1 MTLLG
6 RVAIRGRDVPGRR
19 AGVLL
24 AVLADDLRTG
34 ASSGRLVAEL
44 WPDDPPE
51 HPVKAL
57 QVLVSRTRTRLGD
70 GVLATTPT
78 GYRLALHPP
87 QVDVTAARAAAAECA
102 RLARDGDHAGALAAA
117 EAGLAL
123 DAPADD
129 DGGDALGA
137 LRREAVAVRAALER
151 GRVLAL
157 ARLGRSADAL
167 GPLLR
172 LDPRD
177 EEVLAA
183 LLRAEAA
190 TAGPAAAL
198 ARYEAHRR
206 ALRDELGAGPGPGL
220 REVHAELLAADAPRV
235 VRGAAHE
242 PNALLGRAGDVA
254 AVLALLRGSRVVS
267 VVGPGGLGKTRL
279 AQAVAQRAE
288 QRAVHLVG
296 LVGLPR
302 GGDVA
307 AEVGTALGVPER
319 TSRGGV
325 AVDPVGGIADALGR
339 RALLVL
345 DNCEHVLDGV
355 AALVA
360 ALVARTPDLRVLTTS
375 RAPLGLS
382 SEAVHPLPALDT
394 DTSAALF
401 AARARAAR
409 PGAVLPDDAVRAL
422 CERLDGL
429 PLAVELAAART
440 RTLDLGEITR
450 RLDDRF
456 ALLRTRA
463 RDVPDR
469 HRTLHAV
476 IGWSWSLLDADA
488 QRALSALAVFPAGF
502 TADAAAHVVAGGG
515 GDDPDAVL
523 EHLVDQSLLAVA
535 DTPHGVRFG
544 MLETVREFARDAGDP
559 SAGES
564 GLLRWA
570 RAFGLAHHASPLGPD
585 AFRAAVRVRVEQDNL
600 QLALRLA
607 VERDDRATAVVA
619 AAVLA
624 ALWTSDTTNERVLV
638 LAPQVED
645 ALVRL
650 RPDPGDGALVEAVR
664 TAAALLAGAVFAYH
678 GPRAT
683 RSLLA
688 LLRLPPAPPGSLT
701 GALTGVLI
709 GEADA
714 RDPVARAV
722 QESVATFPAEALGD
736 LDGAV
741 AAARRS
747 LDAARGRPWLE
758 VMARLRLSDLY
769 VQVERGDDAA
779 AEGAAAAALL
789 ERHGADHDA
798 GHVWWGT
805 VMAALS
811 SGRPERAAA
820 LVDALGGVL
829 DDLDPSGHSYMLGVT
844 AEIHLARGE
853 VDDGLRCWR
862 EAVAVSADDRV
873 AGWDAVSVAAWTGE
887 VRAAAL
893 VAHARHGRLD
903 LVPGL
908 ADAHLAVLVAVL
920 DDPAVVLPTHLFG
933 LPVLGAHLLALA
945 ALDLAGGAAGSG
957 VRLTALAERLHF
969 QRYFQPTMAGAPARA
984 AAEAADPA
992 GYARWTRDYA
1002 DLDPSGA
1009 RAAARAALADRRP
1022 GPLTRPS

>member
-1 MTLLG
+1 VAVELSLLP

-34 ASSGRLVAEL
+34 ASTARLVAEL

-78 GYRLALHPP
+78 GYRLALPP
-87 QVDVTAARAAAAECA
+87 DRVDATAARAAAADCA

-123 DAPADD
+123 DTPADD
-129 DGGDALGA
+129 DAGDALAG
-137 LRREAVAVRAALER
+137 LRRDAAAVRTALER
-151 GRVLAL
+151 ARALAL
-157 ARLGRSADAL
+157 VRLGRPREAL

-172 LDPRD
+172 LDHRD

-198 ARYEAHRR
+198 ARYGAHRR
-206 ALRDELGAGPGPGL
+206 ALRDELGTDPGPGL

-254 AVLALLRGSRVVS
+254 AVLALLRTSRVVS

-279 AQAVAQRAE
+279 AQAVALRADQRS
-288 QRAVHLVG
+288 VHVVG
-296 LVGLPR
+296 LVGVPR
-302 GGDVA
+302 HGDVT
-307 AEVGTALGVPER
+307 AEVVAALGVPER
-319 TSRGGV
+319 TARAGV
-325 AVDPVGGIADALGR
+325 PADPVGGIADALGR

-345 DNCEHVLDGV
+345 DNCEHVLDGA

-382 SEAVHPLPALDT
+382 SEWVHALPALDAA
-394 DTSAALF
+394 TSAALF
-401 AARARAAR
+401 TVRARAAR
-409 PGAVLPDDAVRAL
+409 PGVELDDGAVRAL

-440 RTLDLGEITR
+440 RTLGLAEITR

-476 IGWSWSLLDADA
+476 IDWSWSLLDAGA
-488 QRALSALAVFPAGF
+488 QRALSALAVFPGGF
-502 TADAAAHVVAGGG
+502 TADAAAHVVE
-515 GDDPDAVL
+515 DADGAL
-523 EHLVDQSLLAVA
+523 EHLVDQSLVAVA
-535 DTPHGVRFG
+535 DTPHGVRYAV
-544 MLETVREFARDAGDP
+544 LETVREFARDAGDP
-559 SAGES
+559 DAGGP

-570 RAFGLAHHASPLGPD
+570 RAFGLAHHAGPLGPD
-585 AFRAAVRVRVEQDNL
+585 PFRAAARLRVEQDNL
-600 QLALRLA
+600 LLALRRA
-607 VERDDRATAVVA
+607 IERDDRATAVAA

-624 ALWTSDTTNERVLV
+624 ALWTSDGLNERSLV
-638 LAPQVED
+638 LGAQVED
-645 ALVRL
+645 VLVRL
-650 RPDPGDGALVEAVR
+650 RPDPGDGPLVEATR
-664 TAAALLAGAVFAYH
+664 TAAALLAGAVFAYR

-688 LLRLPPAPPGSLT
+688 LRGLPPAPPGSLT
-701 GALTGVLI
+701 GAVAGVLL
-709 GEADA
+709 GDADPA
-714 RDPVARAV
+714 DPVARV
-722 QESVATFPAEALGD
+722 VSDTVATYSAEAVGD

-741 AAARRS
+741 AAARRCVA
-747 LDAARGRPWLE
+747 AARGRPWLE
-758 VMARLRLSDLY
+758 VMCRLRLSDLY
-769 VQVERGDDAA
+769 VQVERGDDAV
-779 AEGAAAAALL
+779 AEGGAAAALL
-789 ERHGADHDA
+789 ERHDGDPGA
-798 GHVWWGT
+798 GQVWWGV

-811 SGRPERAAA
+811 SGRPERAAE
-820 LVDALGGVL
+820 LVDSLGDVFGG
-829 DDLDPSGHSYMLGVT
+829 DLDPSGYSYLLGVT
-844 AEIHLARGE
+844 AEIHLARGG

-862 EAVAVSADDRV
+862 EAVAASADDP
-873 AGWDAVSVAAWTGE
+873 ATGPDPASAAAWTGE
-887 VRAAAL
+887 VRAVAL

-908 ADAHLAVLVAVL
+908 AETHAAALAAVL
-920 DDPAVVLPTHLFG
+920 DDPAIALPTHLFG
-933 LPVLGAHLLALA
+933 LPVLGTHLLGVA
-945 ALDLAGGAAGSG
+945 AVDLARGDVGSG
-957 VRLTALAERLHF
+957 VRLTALAERVHF
-969 QRYFQPTMAGAPARA
+969 QRYFQPTTAGAAARA

-992 GYARWTRDYA
+992 GSARWTRAYA
-1002 DLDPSGA
+1002 DLAPADA
-1009 RAAARAALADRRP
+1009 RAAAREALAARCRVP
-1022 GPLTRPS
+1022 VTRPS